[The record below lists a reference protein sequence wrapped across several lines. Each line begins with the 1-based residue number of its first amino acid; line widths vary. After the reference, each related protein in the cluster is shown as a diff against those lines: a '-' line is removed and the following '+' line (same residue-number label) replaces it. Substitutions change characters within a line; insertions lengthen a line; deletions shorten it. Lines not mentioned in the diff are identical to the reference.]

1 MKKIFFSLIV
11 LCFILPL
18 AAQQELLSILK
29 SEEKPLIEQVK
40 KERKELAI
48 LEEEIA
54 YFYSLLQ
61 QRSAVR
67 ELYKKGKV
75 AELIKVFSKNVK
87 ILDRLFE
94 ENRIRSIGLKI
105 SEQEIIYGDVKELQD
120 QLLFYRGKLAFVK
133 EEMKKA
139 QRLLEDLVQNYP
151 QSVKLNPGML
161 ILEEIY
167 FREGFDE
174 KLIAIFDRHTV
185 EKTIEQNYWLA
196 QAYYNTGK
204 HEDAKIIFNILK
216 KDKKFGF
223 RANAMLAMLVYFTD
237 GIEKSIEDFHTLQ
250 GDYKASDKYFNFT
263 NLSLARLY
271 VANGEIST
279 GLNFYEKYYEHQ
291 KEDLSDDL
299 LYEIALQFYNN
310 ANFNKAIAYFN
321 QIIKKAVK
329 SEYFASAKFLV
340 SVSEQGRGNY
350 DMAENT
356 LSEIISRNN
365 ILLETMNAKYRLL
378 TKHNDTRK
386 KLTKYDISDE
396 ERDELQQQSDDLEV
410 ALRNTNKTMLDLY
423 TGMDTNTLNILQ
435 LLEEEYLS
443 YSSTIADIDAIIM
456 LANTIPNTRIP
467 AIIDRE
473 IAATD
478 SSIITLQIINY
489 LGHRSRFTYKDYN
502 FARAL
507 AVEKVYQDN
516 LLKTWN
522 DIEQTAIDNKHTE
535 LINAIRKSK
544 QLVEENLESI
554 DVIAQYMFKGKP
566 SDELQ
571 QIIQDESEAIGRN
584 RDNLISLKKEVIANF
599 NKIIA
604 RRLSKEKEILV
615 AEFESLTLSYNKAL
629 SYIMNEITYENDK
642 YQFSLLGVLFKQTQ
656 ILDEEYKEYQEKV
669 RNE

>member
-1 MKKIFFSLIV
+1 
-11 LCFILPL
+11 
-18 AAQQELLSILK
+18 
-29 SEEKPLIEQVK
+29 
-40 KERKELAI
+40 
-48 LEEEIA
+48 
-54 YFYSLLQ
+54 
-61 QRSAVR
+61 
-67 ELYKKGKV
+67 
-75 AELIKVFSKNVK
+75 
-87 ILDRLFE
+87 
-94 ENRIRSIGLKI
+94 
-105 SEQEIIYGDVKELQD
+105 
-120 QLLFYRGKLAFVK
+120 
-133 EEMKKA
+133 
-139 QRLLEDLVQNYP
+139 
-151 QSVKLNPGML
+151 
-161 ILEEIY
+161 
-167 FREGFDE
+167 
-174 KLIAIFDRHTV
+174 
-185 EKTIEQNYWLA
+185 
-196 QAYYNTGK
+196 
-204 HEDAKIIFNILK
+204 
-216 KDKKFGF
+216 
-223 RANAMLAMLVYFTD
+223 
-237 GIEKSIEDFHTLQ
+237 
-250 GDYKASDKYFNFT
+250 
-263 NLSLARLY
+263 LY

-396 ERDELQQQSDDLEV
+396 ERDELQQQSDDLEA

-522 DIEQTAIDNKHTE
+522 DIEQTAIDNKHAD
-535 LINAIRKSK
+535 IVNAIRQSK
-544 QLVEENLESI
+544 QLIEENLESI

-571 QIIQDESEAIGRN
+571 QIIQEESEAIGKN